1 MGKLKIQKSYPIHQL
16 HPMHSKFI
24 TEERVIEGSI
34 DLNSDSIYIH
44 MNQRVRRHVFLQIF
58 V

>member
-1 MGKLKIQKSYPIHQL
+1 L